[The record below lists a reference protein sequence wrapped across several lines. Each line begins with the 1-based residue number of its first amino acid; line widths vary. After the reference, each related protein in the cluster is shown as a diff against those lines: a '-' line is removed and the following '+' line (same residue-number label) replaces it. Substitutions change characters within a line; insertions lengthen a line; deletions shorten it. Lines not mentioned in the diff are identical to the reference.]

1 MLSGGERRRLLIVM
15 VLATKPNLLVLD
27 EPTNDLDL
35 DTLRALEAFLDDW
48 PGALVVASHDRAFLD
63 RTVDHVLAVDTDS
76 ANVRRVPG
84 GVEGWLRERRTES
97 TPRRSLSASPAPV
110 DGSAKG
116 PSAYTIGRRL
126 RDTEQEIGKAER
138 ARDRLVAALAAATDH
153 GDLAR
158 IGAELAAAQAA
169 LAELEEQWLEL
180 AEQQS
185 G

>member
-1 MLSGGERRRLLIVM
+1 
-15 VLATKPNLLVLD
+15 
-27 EPTNDLDL
+27 
-35 DTLRALEAFLDDW
+35 
-48 PGALVVASHDRAFLD
+48 LVVASHDLAILE

-76 ANVRRVPG
+76 AHVRRVPG
-84 GVEGWLRERRTES
+84 GVEGWLRERRAATS
-97 TPRRSLSASPAPV
+97 PRRSLAASPAPV
-110 DGSAKG
+110 DGGAKA

-138 ARDRLVAALAAATDH
+138 ARDRLVVALAAATDH

-158 IGAELAAAQAA
+158 IGAELAAAQTA
-169 LAELEEQWLEL
+169 LAELEEQWLQL

>member
-1 MLSGGERRRLLIVM
+1 M
-15 VLATKPNLLVLD
+15 
-27 EPTNDLDL
+27 
-35 DTLRALEAFLDDW
+35 
-48 PGALVVASHDRAFLD
+48 ASHDRAFLD
-63 RTVDHVLAVDTDS
+63 RTVDHVLAVDSTS

-84 GVEGWLRERRTES
+84 GVEGWLRERRVEAS
-97 TPRRSLSASPAPV
+97 PRRSLSASPAPV
-110 DGSAKG
+110 DGVAKG

-138 ARDRLVAALAAATDH
+138 ARDRLVTSLAAATDH